1 VTEDLREKR
10 VRIAAAALDESRRFF
25 QVQVQDAHAKGLSLR
40 AIAAAAGVSHEQV
53 RRMISA
59 DQTSRT

>member
-1 VTEDLREKR
+1 MSEDLREKR
-10 VRIAAAALDESRRFF
+10 VRIAADALEESRRFF
-25 QVQVQDAHAKGLSLR
+25 HAQVQDAHAKGLSLR

-59 DQTSRT
+59 DRS

>member
-1 VTEDLREKR
+1 MTKGDPRVKR
-10 VRIAAAALDESRRFF
+10 VRIAARNLDEAQSFF

-53 RRMISA
+53 RRIV
-59 DQTSRT
+59 RTA